1 MAKIHGVP
9 GEWARVQGSVIS
21 LWPLFLSTAAIG
33 FSLAMIFLS
42 SFSKTGMVFLF
53 LAIIGMGVGYVWA
66 MKRIV
71 NFFKGARGEERV
83 SGILRGLPDGYHVF
97 NDYCV
102 GRQHIDHVVVG
113 PAGVFSIETKNWSG
127 KITIE
132 EGYILL
138 NGKLPTRSPLNQAL
152 KESMHV
158 KSHLT
163 KLGWNGDVTPVIAF
177 ASNTFDARVAELKG
191 SVVMN
196 SNELLSAFSTKR
208 VVIPQSELDRLV
220 ALLENE
226 Q

>member
-1 MAKIHGVP
+1 
-9 GEWARVQGSVIS
+9 
-21 LWPLFLSTAAIG
+21 
-33 FSLAMIFLS
+33 
-42 SFSKTGMVFLF
+42 
-53 LAIIGMGVGYVWA
+53 MGVGYVWA

-71 NFFKGARGEERV
+71 DFFKGARGEERV

-158 KSHLT
+158 KSHLA

-177 ASNTFDARVAELKG
+177 ASNTFEARVAELKG

-196 SNELLSAFSTKR
+196 SSELLSAFSTTR
-208 VVIPQSELDRLV
+208 VVIPQPELDRLV